1 MAAILYFCPDKE
13 IQVSSSPFLDLTEVC
28 KNCSNDNIHIYIQY
42 IFQLSIQTRNSQWVS
57 LISLAIDLPANVL
70 YKDFQIYI

>member
-1 MAAILYFCPDKE
+1 MAAILYFWPDKE
-13 IQVSSSPFLDLTEVC
+13 IQVSCSPFLDLIEVS
-28 KNCSNDNIHIYIQY
+28 KNCSNDNTHIYIQY
-42 IFQLSIQTRNSQWVS
+42 IFQLSIQPLNSQWVS